1 VTTAGIHP
9 DATLAWRRDFA
20 FASRPADRASPG
32 GPGPGDSSRIEAYYA
47 GQFKEVLKK
56 ATEMNRTLLIKG
68 VSVTLDEQ
76 AARADYEELKD
87 KYGK

>member
-1 VTTAGIHP
+1 
-9 DATLAWRRDFA
+9 
-20 FASRPADRASPG
+20 
-32 GPGPGDSSRIEAYYA
+32 
-47 GQFKEVLKK
+47 
-56 ATEMNRTLLIKG
+56 MNRTLLIKG